1 MLSANSSQAFWK
13 GKEDQLGGA
22 RVTRRRLLTTVAGV
36 LATTSALVADT
47 STSLRFGL
55 TPVFLDNDWQ
65 LLDRLG
71 AHIQAAT
78 GRVVEYT
85 QRRTYKEVV
94 ALLLLGEIDAA
105 WLCGYPLLQH
115 PGRLEAAAIPV
126 WQGQPLYRAYVIT
139 ADDRPFDDFASL
151 RQDIHAYSD
160 PDSNSGHL
168 VTVAR
173 LLELGERPEQFF
185 SRTFFTF
192 GHRNVVRAVARR
204 LAQSGSV
211 DGYVYDV
218 LATTEPELV
227 ARTRVVWR
235 SDWHAF
241 PPVVVASEARES
253 PAVMALTQALFDIS
267 RTEAGRDVL
276 RLLQLDG
283 FAPPEPGSFD
293 SIAQLMRMVS
303 ERG

>member
-1 MLSANSSQAFWK
+1 M
-13 GKEDQLGGA
+13 GD
-22 RVTRRRLLTTVAGV
+22 RVTRRRLLVTGAAV
-36 LATTSALVADT
+36 LAPTNMVWAETLAP
-47 STSLRFGL
+47 LRFGL

-65 LLDRLG
+65 LLERLSS
-71 AHIQAAT
+71 HIFEAT
-78 GRVVEYT
+78 GRQVEYV
-85 QRRTYKEVV
+85 QRRTYKEIV
-94 ALLLLGEIDAA
+94 ALLMLGELDMA

-115 PGRLEAAAIPV
+115 PSRLEAVAIPV
-126 WQGQPLYRAYVIT
+126 WQGQPRYRAYLIT
-139 ADDRPFDDFASL
+139 ADDDTAAEVAEL
-151 RQDIHAYSD
+151 AGDIHAYSD

-168 VTVAR
+168 VTVAK
-173 LLELGERPEQFF
+173 LLELGQRPEQFF

-211 DGYVYDV
+211 DGYVYDA
-218 LATTEPELV
+218 LAVTEPELV

-241 PPVVVASEARES
+241 PPVVVASEARET
-253 PAVMALTQALFDIS
+253 PAVLALTQALFDIS
-267 RTEAGRDVL
+267 RTQAGRDVL

-283 FAPPEPGSFD
+283 FVPPQPGAFD
-293 SIAQLMRMVS
+293 SIAQLMLLVS

>member
-1 MLSANSSQAFWK
+1 M
-13 GKEDQLGGA
+13 A
-22 RVTRRRLLTTVAGV
+22 RGHVTRRRALWAVAG
-36 LATTSALVADT
+36 LVAAAT
-47 STSLRFGL
+47 PLKASMSGPIRFGL

-65 LLDRLG
+65 LLERLSG
-71 AHIQAAT
+71 HILEST
-78 GRVVEYT
+78 GRDVEYV

-115 PGRLEAAAIPV
+115 PGRLEAVAIPV
-126 WQGQPLYRAYVIT
+126 WKEKPLYRAYVIA
-139 ADDRPFDDFASL
+139 ADDRAAEDITDLAG
-151 RQDIHAYSD
+151 DIHAYSD

-173 LLELGERPEQFF
+173 LLERGYRPEQFF
-185 SRTFFTF
+185 ARTFFTF
-192 GHRNVVRAVARR
+192 GHRNAVRAVASR

-235 SDWHAF
+235 SEWHAF
-241 PPVVVASEARES
+241 PPVVATFESRETSEVA
-253 PAVMALTQALFDIS
+253 ALKRALFDIS
-267 RTEAGRDVL
+267 RTESGRVVL
-276 RLLQLDG
+276 HLLQLDG
-283 FAPPEPGSFD
+283 FVPPEPGSFE
-293 SIAQLMRMVS
+293 SIERLMRTVS

>member
-1 MLSANSSQAFWK
+1 MGDL
-13 GKEDQLGGA
+13 
-22 RVTRRRLLTTVAGV
+22 RRTRRQLLTAVAG
-36 LATTSALVADT
+36 ALT
-47 STSLRFGL
+47 STLVVAEDMVGAIRFGL
-55 TPVFLDNDWQ
+55 TPVFLDNDWH
-65 LLDRLG
+65 LLDRLS
-71 AHIQAAT
+71 AHIHVAT
-78 GRVVEYT
+78 GRHVEYT

-115 PGRLEAAAIPV
+115 PGRLEAVAVPV
-126 WQGQPLYRAYVIT
+126 WQGQPLYRAYVI
-139 ADDRPFDDFASL
+139 AAEDRNVGDFADL
-151 RQDIHAYSD
+151 AGDIHAYSD

-173 LLELGERPEQFF
+173 LLELGQRPEQFF
-185 SRTFFTF
+185 ARTFFTF

-211 DGYVYDV
+211 DGYVYDA

-241 PPVVVASEARES
+241 PPVVVASEARET
-253 PAVMALTQALFDIS
+253 PAVTALTHALFDIS
-267 RTEAGRDVL
+267 RTQAGRDVL

-283 FAPPEPGSFD
+283 FIAPEPKSFD
-293 SIAQLMRMVS
+293 SIAQLMHLIS

>member
-1 MLSANSSQAFWK
+1 MEDFWLSRRSVLSA
-13 GKEDQLGGA
+13 
-22 RVTRRRLLTTVAGV
+22 LTG
-36 LATTSALVADT
+36 LAAMASASASAADT
-47 STSLRFGL
+47 GTNLRFGL

-65 LLDRLG
+65 LLERLRS
-71 AHIQAAT
+71 HIRETT
-78 GRVVEYT
+78 GRDVEYV

-115 PGRLEAAAIPV
+115 PGRLEAVAIPV

-139 ADDRPFDDFASL
+139 ADDRPLEDFVNL
-151 RQDIHAYSD
+151 QGDIHAYSD

-168 VTVAR
+168 VTVAA
-173 LLELGERPEQFF
+173 LLDFGHRPEQFF
-185 SRTFFTF
+185 ARTFFTF

-211 DGYVYDV
+211 DGYVYDA
-218 LATTEPELV
+218 LAITEPELV

-241 PPVVVASEARES
+241 PPVVVAYEARET
-253 PAVMALTQALFDIS
+253 PAVLALTQALFDIA

-283 FAPPEPGSFD
+283 FVPPQPGAFD
-293 SIAQLMRMVS
+293 SIAQLMRLVS